1 MPNDDFIH
9 YILIPELATKFC
21 MKKDN
26 IIYKQALLMFY
37 ENDFQTHY
45 NVLMD
50 QAFILN
56 SV

>member
-1 MPNDDFIH
+1 M
-9 YILIPELATKFC
+9 LPELATKFC
-21 MKKDN
+21 MEKDN
-26 IIYKQALLMFY
+26 IIYKRALLMFY
-37 ENDFQTHY
+37 VNDFQTHY

>member
-9 YILIPELATKFC
+9 YILIPELAANFC